1 MFKPIFI
8 FTAMIMLFFLGKS
21 QSSHSLGNSKSNPSE
36 KVDSTQI
43 DVNDVLAKIFKK
55 KKVKEKKIKP
65 IRNFQ
70 AAFLP
75 TVGYSL
81 QTGFSFV
88 YTGNVTFST
97 NRKDS
102 SQKLSSIYAGITYS
116 LQNQIILPTIAN
128 IWTKNNKYNIILDNR
143 FIQYPDYVFGVGDA
157 TSKTKEYRTF
167 FSMLRMHESILRE
180 VKPNLYLGVGFM
192 HDNIWNI
199 SGFDSI
205 NKVINP
211 ASTKKVKR
219 EIATGLALRFLFDS
233 RLNQVNAKKG
243 FYSNIVFRK
252 NLTTLGSDE
261 TWGYLT
267 TDTRAYIPFPKKS
280 NNVLAFWNYN
290 MITYGG
296 NNVSNFLLPSN
307 GWDDTHN
314 TGRGNIQGR
323 FRGRNMFAFETEYR
337 FSLTKNGLLGATVF
351 GNVQHFD
358 NQFFY
363 NSGFLKPGGGV
374 GLRIKF
380 NKHSNTNV
388 CIDYGFGQ
396 GGSRGFF
403 VNVGEVF

>member
-1 MFKPIFI
+1 MFKQFI
-8 FTAMIMLFFLGKS
+8 ICAALMMLCFVAKAQHAAHS
-21 QSSHSLGNSKSNPSE
+21 NSSNKNIYGQT
-36 KVDSTQI
+36 DSTQTDI
-43 DVNDVLAKIFKK
+43 IEVIGKLFKRK
-55 KKVKEKKIKP
+55 KEKEKKIKP
-65 IRNFQ
+65 IKNLQ

-88 YTGNVTFST
+88 YTGNVVFST
-97 NRKDS
+97 NRKDTNQKVS
-102 SQKLSSIYAGITYS
+102 SVFAGITYS

-128 IWTKNNKYNIILDNR
+128 IWTRNNKFNIILDNR
-143 FIQYPDYVFGVGDA
+143 FIQYPNYIFGVGDA

-205 NKVINP
+205 YKVINP
-211 ASTKKVKR
+211 GSNKLIKR
-219 EIATGLALRFLFDS
+219 EIATGLALRFLYDS
-233 RLNQVNAKKG
+233 RLNQINAKKG

-252 NLTTLGSDE
+252 NFTALGSDA

-280 NNVLAFWNYN
+280 KNVLAFWNYN

-296 NNVSNFLLPSN
+296 YNVSNFLLPSN

-337 FSLTKNGLLGATVF
+337 FSITKNGLLGGAVF
-351 GNVQHFD
+351 GNLQHFD
-358 NQFFY
+358 NQYFY
-363 NSGFLKPGGGV
+363 NSGFLKPSGGF
-374 GLRIKF
+374 GLRVKL
-380 NKHSNTNV
+380 NKHSNANV
-388 CIDYGFGQ
+388 CIDYGFGVD
-396 GGSRGFF
+396 GSRGFF
-403 VNVGEVF
+403 LNVGEVF